1 MLLAVRRR
9 FGARGTAALLVLA
22 AFARTRALAIAATH
36 VGAATMSPRKHRE
49 WATFN
54 PGGLRPEPPPPFL
67 QPLQRW
73 DADFYLALAESGY
86 PPPDPVRPVYH
97 LGFFPL
103 YPLAIRA
110 VAGAVG
116 NFFWAAFALS
126 NLCALL
132 AALLLIEL
140 GALQRRADGVRAAM
154 LFLAAPGSNFLSYPY
169 SESLFAL
176 ALAAGLL
183 AARSNRLA
191 GAALAGAAAS
201 ATRPA
206 GLAVAVALASVPR
219 ARRWLA
225 AGAAT
230 AGVVAFA
237 AFCARE
243 YGDPLAFVHIQA
255 THRRVI
261 SVLGPVR
268 ALFAFDVDPD
278 YYLVTLLA
286 IAVAAAMIR
295 RAPPWATLSA
305 WFLLLLPLSTGTLQ
319 AMVRYQSTNLP
330 LLCAVPLLVRGR
342 WFWRAALLSLALMCV
357 EAVLYGQGHAHH

>member
-9 FGARGTAALLVLA
+9 FGARGAAALMVLA
-22 AFARTRALAIAATH
+22 AFAVTRALAIAATH
-36 VGAATMSPRKHRE
+36 VGAATMSARKHQD
-49 WATFN
+49 WATFT

-73 DADFYLALAESGY
+73 DADFYLSLAESGY
-86 PPPDPVRPVYH
+86 PPPDPARPVYH

-110 VAGAVG
+110 VAAAVG
-116 NFFWAAFALS
+116 NFYWAAFALG

-132 AALLLIEL
+132 AALLLVEL
-140 GALQRRADGVRAAM
+140 GAIQRRADGVRAAV

-191 GAALAGAAAS
+191 GAAVAGAAAS

-206 GLAVAVALASVPR
+206 GLAVAVALASVPG
-219 ARRWLA
+219 ARRWLTA
-225 AGAAT
+225 AAAT
-230 AGVVAFA
+230 AGAVAFA
-237 AFCARE
+237 AWCAHG
-243 YGDPLAFVHIQA
+243 YGDPLAFVHVQA
-255 THRRVI
+255 SHHRVM
-261 SVLGPVR
+261 SVLGPLR
-268 ALFAFDVDPD
+268 AFFAFDVDPD
-278 YYLVTLLA
+278 FYLVTLLA

-295 RAPPWATLSA
+295 RAPSWATVSA
-305 WFLLLLPLSTGTLQ
+305 WFLLLLPLSTGTLE
-319 AMVRYQSTNLP
+319 AMIRYQSSNLP
-330 LLCAVPLLVRGR
+330 LLCGVPLLVRGR
-342 WFWRAALLSLALMCV
+342 WFWRAVLLCLALMCV
-357 EAVLYGQGHAHH
+357 EAVLYGQGHAHN